1 MIMRVTL
8 AVLLFTAVQKKPDEI
23 VAPQPELGLGICAP
37 FGCDVRIQQV
47 FDNTNFPARMR
58 LEAIDLFN
66 NQPNSAEGFIEPAS
80 YSVYLSTTSVSSASA
95 TADFDANV
103 GPDALKVAAFTIAD
117 FSTSF
122 TGTYRIPFA
131 KWFNYIPR
139 SNGNLLLEIRK
150 DRTGD
155 FGDGPIY
162 VDGSVHAP
170 GVTQITDEQGV
181 QRGVAF
187 TVGFVGRVLGPFKH
201 AWVIP
206 FVERPA
212 VAMN

>member
-1 MIMRVTL
+1 M
-8 AVLLFTAVQKKPDEI
+8 
-23 VAPQPELGLGICAP
+23 
-37 FGCDVRIQQV
+37 
-47 FDNTNFPARMR
+47 
-58 LEAIDLFN
+58 
-66 NQPNSAEGFIEPAS
+66 
-80 YSVYLSTTSVSSASA
+80 
-95 TADFDANV
+95 
-103 GPDALKVAAFTIAD
+103 AAFTIAD

-162 VDGSVHAP
+162 VDGSIHAP
-170 GVTQITDEQGV
+170 GVTQITGEQGV

-201 AWVIP
+201 AGVIP